1 MNEMKNYDLGANL
14 FYKTQKIVNLPLLS
28 WDLFASH
35 FDTLCKSHSDIT
47 ALSAIATINK
57 WNYKSMFTEELVKKE
72 HVILV
77 TDTQLRIV
85 HATHNMFKMN
95 GYTSKEVMGNK
106 PKMFQGEATCQEQL
120 RHVSKAVKNE
130 MPFEVTLMNYRKDGS
145 LYKCWI
151 KAEPIFNTKGK
162 IVNFIAYEREV
173 A

>member
-1 MNEMKNYDLGANL
+1 MKNYDLGANM
-14 FYKTQKIVNLPLLS
+14 FYKTQKIVSLPLLS
-28 WDLFASH
+28 WDVFAFY
-35 FDTLCKSHSDIT
+35 FDTLCKSHNDIS
-47 ALSAIATINK
+47 ALSTIAITNK
-57 WNYKSMFTEELVKKE
+57 WNYESQFNEALIKKE

-95 GYTSKEVMGNK
+95 GYTSEEVIGNK
-106 PKMFQGEATCQEQL
+106 PKMFQGEATCQEKLSQ
-120 RHVSKAVKNE
+120 VSKAVKNE
-130 MPFEVTLMNYRKDGS
+130 MPFEVVLTNYRKDGS

-151 KAEPIFNTKGK
+151 KAEPIFNSKGK